1 MSETPKTMQAAYD
14 PQGEKKIKWSVFTEG
29 QLTEFF
35 TLHNLEKLTA
45 EDGNGNKAKLSRTK
59 DNGIKLEQ
67 SSTTIL

>member
-1 MSETPKTMQAAYD
+1 MSESAKTMQAAYD
-14 PQGEKKIKWSVFTEG
+14 PEGEKKLKWSAFTEG

-35 TLHNLEKLTA
+35 TLYDLEKLTA
-45 EDGNGNKAKLSRTK
+45 EDGKGNKAKLSRTK